1 MKIFKFKT
9 EQTCF
14 LLEYKPLRENTY
26 HERKKINQIVWNVF
40 DMNAIMKITENTLP
54 PILPP

>member
-9 EQTCF
+9 ERTCF
-14 LLEYKPLRENTY
+14 LLEYKPLREITY
-26 HERKKINQIVWNVF
+26 HERKKNQIVWDVF
-40 DMNAIMKITENTLP
+40 DMNAIMKITENTLL